1 MSNKQKFLERKKEA
15 NKANLEAHK
24 QDILSGKKV
33 RITANV
39 LIRKK

>member
-1 MSNKQKFLERKKEA
+1 MSNKELFLLRKKEA

-33 RITANV
+33 RITTNIF
-39 LIRKK
+39 IRK

>member
-15 NKANLEAHK
+15 NTANLEAHK

-33 RITANV
+33 RITTNPF
-39 LIRKK
+39 IRK